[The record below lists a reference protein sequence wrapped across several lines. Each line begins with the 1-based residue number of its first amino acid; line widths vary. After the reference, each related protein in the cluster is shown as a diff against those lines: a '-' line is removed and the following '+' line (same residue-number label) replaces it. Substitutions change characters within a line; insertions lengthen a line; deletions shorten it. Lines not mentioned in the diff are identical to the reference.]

1 MPNLNESRKRF
12 WLVLFLVFLGL
23 FTFTRSAQAQEIM
36 GGSRVPAGT
45 VFDNDALLLGDDII
59 LDGTV
64 LGDVLAIGRTVTV
77 NGNVAGSLVTLAE
90 TVTINGEVDGSV
102 YSGAITLEAGNQAA
116 IGRSAYFVGARLVTQ
131 PESQVGRDLVAGT
144 LGAQFNGNV
153 DRDVR
158 AVIGL
163 VEIVD
168 RILKAFDTGF
178 NLSDIRILPA
188 RESTPEADEATTA
201 QVETALAGLAR
212 SKQAK
217 FVRPAGGLL
226 YQATIQDEVQPPED
240 QANQNEAVAW
250 FLERLRLL
258 VEYLIVGA
266 LAAWIVPT
274 RFYRWSDRLRH
285 RPVASGLYGFVGFVT
300 GFAGVIILFVLFLAI
315 GIGLA
320 SITLSGLAVATWGLG
335 FSSTWLAFSV
345 FLLFVLFISKVI
357 VSYLGGLLIL
367 ERLAPRAAQYWIW
380 PLLLGL
386 ILYVLLRAIPF
397 LGLAIGF
404 LVTIFGLGAAILAL
418 GRQDVLAWKAVDEE
432 E

>member
-1 MPNLNESRKRF
+1 MPILKEPRTRLC
-12 WLVLFLVFLGL
+12 LVLLLVFLGSL
-23 FTFTRSAQAQEIM
+23 TFTSSAQAQEII

-45 VFDNDALLLGDDII
+45 TFDGDALLIGNDVI
-59 LDGTV
+59 LDGSV

-90 TVTINGEVDGSV
+90 TVVVNGDVDGSL
-102 YSGAITLEAGNQAA
+102 YTGALTLQAGNQAS
-116 IGRSAYFVGARLVTQ
+116 IGRSAYFAGARLVTQ
-131 PESQVGRDLVAGT
+131 PESRIGRDLVAGT
-144 LGAQFNGNV
+144 LGAQFNGSV
-153 DRDVR
+153 GRDVK

-168 RILKAFDTGF
+168 RMLKSFDF
-178 NLSDIRILPA
+178 QSNLLDIRIS
-188 RESTPEADEATTA
+188 STPKTIPEAEGTTTA
-201 QVETALAGLAR
+201 QGATPLTGLAR
-212 SKQAK
+212 SKQAR

-226 YQATIQDEVQPPED
+226 HQATIQDEIQQPIEV
-240 QANQNEAVAW
+240 ATRNEVVAW
-250 FLERLRLL
+250 FAEQGRLL
-258 VEYLIVGA
+258 VQYLIVGA
-266 LAAWIVPT
+266 LAAWIVPN

-300 GFAGVIILFVLFLAI
+300 GFAGTIILFVLFLAI
-315 GIGLA
+315 GIGLLT
-320 SITLSGLAVATWGLG
+320 ITLRGLALATWGLG

-367 ERLAPRAAQYWIW
+367 ERVAPRAARFWIW

-386 ILYVLLRAIPF
+386 VLYVLLRAIPF
-397 LGLAIGF
+397 LGLAVGF

-418 GRQDVLAWKAVDEE
+418 NRQDTLAWKMVDEE